1 MKTLLDVQNEIRD
14 LGQLLGDTAR
24 RLDTLSAEVHDLRTA
39 NAGADT
45 NRYDDIRVLA
55 KSVPFKTHP
64 LAEAEDPGGSLRRLY
79 LTALASA
86 VRLCGEDVSLPL
98 AYVQWVLDRSGL
110 GMTLEEVWTESA
122 KPGRVDYDAVRESI
136 RDDLRL
142 CLIVDMLV
150 IAQTGAEDGEPSPA
164 ALEYAAS
171 LCGVLGVSGEDAKHC
186 AAAVRVMIASLKDI
200 NRDAIISASES
211 WWLAFYLGESSISFL
226 NNRCRVIACRVLP
239 LSYQTFSWRHP
250 NQCSYVKEGEIFAS
264 LKDNPNLTGKRKP
277 GTKDFTASCNGWL
290 YHFELNQVQYGVIS
304 YQNDNM
310 NSIRAWVQKE
320 VYK

>member
-1 MKTLLDVQNEIRD
+1 MRRFKRILCI
-14 LGQLLGDTAR
+14 LLGVA
-24 RLDTLSAEVHDLRTA
+24 LVLSL
-39 NAGADT
+39 
-45 NRYDDIRVLA
+45 LA
-55 KSVPFKTHP
+55 VPALGTDSP
-64 LAEAEDPGGSLRRLY
+64 EPEEPDGLPEAEAEAIP
-79 LTALASA
+79 
-86 VRLCGEDVSLPL
+86 EDG
-98 AYVQWVLDRSGL
+98 AEAD
-110 GMTLEEVWTESA
+110 
-122 KPGRVDYDAVRESI
+122 
-136 RDDLRL
+136 
-142 CLIVDMLV
+142 
-150 IAQTGAEDGEPSPA
+150 AEDGEPSPA